1 MSTIVFIQ
9 FTIFILATIGFL
21 VMGFN
26 MVRGIDSDFEAME
39 YDELM
44 GIIDS
49 TIMQQFKFKYEL
61 DYKLKDIRVLNDFEK
76 ELDELSKSVLLSFGS
91 NFYRHVDY
99 YHDRDYI
106 YRYVVKKTEIML
118 LEFADRIKPKTM

>member
-26 MVRGIDSDFEAME
+26 MVRSMDSDFEAME

-99 YHDRDYI
+99 YHDRDYV

>member
-26 MVRGIDSDFEAME
+26 MVRNMDSDFEAMG

-44 GIIDS
+44 GIVDL
-49 TIMQQFKFKYEL
+49 TIAQQFKFKYTL
-61 DYKLKDIRVLNDFEK
+61 DYKLKDIRVINDFEK
-76 ELDELSKSVLLSFGS
+76 ELDDLSKSVLLSFGS
-91 NFYRHVDY
+91 NFYKHLDY
-99 YHDRDYI
+99 YHDREYI
-106 YRYVVKKTEIML
+106 YRYVVKKTEMML
-118 LEFADRIKPKTM
+118 FDFADKIKPKTM

>member
-26 MVRGIDSDFEAME
+26 MLRSMDSDFEAME

-99 YHDRDYI
+99 YHDRDYV